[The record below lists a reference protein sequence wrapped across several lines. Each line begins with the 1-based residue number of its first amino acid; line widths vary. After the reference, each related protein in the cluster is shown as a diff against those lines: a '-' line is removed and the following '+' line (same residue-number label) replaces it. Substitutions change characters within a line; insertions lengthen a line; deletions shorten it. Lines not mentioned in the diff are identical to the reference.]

1 MEIGSVGIMEV
12 PFLTL
17 GFLLVVRLTVWN
29 ASSRESGGAIFV
41 KAWKTTKL
49 KVRLAATSCSRE
61 INVKFYRSTEKIRL
75 PVNVSGNVTI
85 RLSNEVADGPWV
97 AGESQR

>member
-1 MEIGSVGIMEV
+1 MEVGSVGVMEM

-17 GFLLVVRLTVWN
+17 GFVLVVCLTVWN
-29 ASSRESGGAIFV
+29 ASSRWSDGAILV
-41 KAWKTTKL
+41 KSWETTKL
-49 KVRLAATSCSRE
+49 KVRLAAASRSRE
-61 INVKFYRSTEKIRL
+61 INIKFDRSTEKIRL

-97 AGESQR
+97 TSESQR